1 MKIFNKIS
9 EFFDWK
15 YRDFS
20 VFTMYAIFNLLL
32 FYLIFVSGKP
42 TIPYFTHM
50 KGDALLYV
58 EMSENL
64 INSGVYGII
73 DPKTGIIEPTT
84 VRMPGFCIIYA
95 PISYLMGKDFAINF
109 LLIFQVLLAALAKT
123 LLLKLVLKNT
133 NKKVYLLGFLLLLLG
148 SPITQYNNSLYTES
162 ISSSLLM
169 ISLYLLLSNSW
180 KQKFWPKLLLAGI
193 IFAICVFLRPYL
205 LPFFLPLTILLYF
218 YFKKENFKKFVFSF
232 FIFVSPFVL
241 IESIWIVR
249 NFSQFKKFIPLETS
263 FLSMSEMQLETRN
276 FIRHYGG
283 EPIEWNTNADGTWFE
298 SDMILNEMK
307 IKRPNDAIFP
317 GFIFENGMT
326 IDSLRIVRAA
336 WNCYSNDSISKD
348 SLAKIE
354 ENAYR
359 VITKFD
365 QVLKENHTFRYYFLS
380 RMISVGLTYYQPGS
394 LFKSVRYPLNVVLV
408 FMNAFV
414 SFLLLTIGGV
424 FAVFYLVKSVF
435 RKKETNYT
443 VLLFSTFVLIFLIV
457 LNMIFIDHEVRRSLI
472 IYFPIVFIA
481 LYGYYDLLKGAII
494 SKRFGLISIFIVV
507 AIGLITSVFYTIN
520 TIVW

>member
-1 MKIFNKIS
+1 MKIFKKIS
-9 EFFDWK
+9 NILDWK
-15 YRDFS
+15 YRDFA
-20 VFTMYAIFNLLL
+20 VFIFFSIFNLLL

-42 TIPYFTHM
+42 THPYFTQM
-50 KGDALLYV
+50 KGDALTYV

-64 INSGVYGII
+64 INSGIYGLT

-133 NKKVYLLGFLLLLLG
+133 NKKVYLIGFLLLLLG

-169 ISLYLLLSNSW
+169 ISLYLFLANSW
-180 KQKFWPKLLLAGI
+180 KQRFWPKLLLSGI
-193 IFAICVFLRPYL
+193 IFALCVFLRPYL
-205 LPFFLPLTILLYF
+205 LPFFLPLTILMYL

-232 FIFVSPFVL
+232 FIFVSPFVV

-249 NFSQFKKFIPLETS
+249 NFSQFNKFIPLETS

-298 SDMILNEMK
+298 SDLILNDMK

-317 GFIFENGMT
+317 SFIFENGMT
-326 IDSLRIVRAA
+326 MDSLKIVRAA
-336 WNCYSNDSISKD
+336 WNCYGNDSISKD
-348 SLAKIE
+348 SLVKIE
-354 ENAYR
+354 DNALR
-359 VITKFD
+359 VVNKFD
-365 QVLKENHTFRYYFLS
+365 GILKENHTFRYYFLS
-380 RMISVGLTYYQPGS
+380 RLISIGSTYYQPGS
-394 LFKSVRYPLNVVLV
+394 LYKSVRYPLNVVLV
-408 FMNAFV
+408 FLNAFV
-414 SFLLLTIGGV
+414 SFILLTIGGI
-424 FAVFYLVKSVF
+424 FTLFYLIKSIF
-435 RKKETNYT
+435 KRKVVNYT
-443 VLLFSTFVLIFLIV
+443 VLLFSSFILLFLMV
-457 LNMIFIDHEVRRSLI
+457 LNMVFIDHEVRRSLV
-472 IYFPIVFIA
+472 IYFPIAFMA
-481 LYGYYDLLKGAII
+481 LYGYGDLLKGKII
-494 SKRFGLISIFIVV
+494 NLKFDKINLFVILFIGIFV
-507 AIGLITSVFYTIN
+507 SFYYTVSTMI
-520 TIVW
+520 W